1 MNRLG
6 ERYPPLGT
14 YYPRPKPVLFS
25 RQILSPLQTAGIFS
39 PFTMEALYNADIPD
53 SSKLFV
59 ALHELS
65 HLSGFMREDE
75 ANFIAFLACRESGDY
90 DLRYS
95 GYINALSYLLNAYD
109 GEDFVDLIH
118 TIPAQVRVEFA
129 YRWAYWN
136 SFLEKP
142 GGAAIAAASSAVNDA
157 YLKSQGQQ
165 HGVKSYGRVVD
176 LLIADYLQRNS

>member
-1 MNRLG
+1 MNMLG
-6 ERYPPLGT
+6 ELYSPLGT

-25 RQILSPLQTAGIFS
+25 RQILSPLQIAGIFS
-39 PFTMEALYNADIPD
+39 PFTIEALYNADMPD
-53 SSKLFV
+53 SQIPFT

-75 ANFIAFLACRESGDY
+75 ANFIAFLACRESNDY
-90 DLRYS
+90 DLLYS

-109 GEDFVDLIH
+109 GDDFIDLIH
-118 TIPAQVRVEFA
+118 TIPEQVRVEFA
-129 YRWAYWN
+129 YRWSYWN

-142 GGAAIAAASSAVNDA
+142 AGAAVAAVSNAVNDA

-165 HGVKSYGRVVD
+165 DGVKSYGRVVD